1 MGSVFGPCLVTCI
14 LYPSSLAIILMGKGE
29 LMVFILIVF
38 LMSCNSQCSVTLLA
52 VPWVGLRC
60 VIVVFTDHT
69 HLFFGVHQLVK
80 TTKDSVFC
88 IP

>member
-29 LMVFILIVF
+29 LMALLYILIVF
-38 LMSCNSQCSVTLLA
+38 LMSCNSQCFVTLLA

-60 VIVVFTDHT
+60 VTVVFTDHT
-69 HLFFGVHQLVK
+69 HLYFGVHQLV
-80 TTKDSVFC
+80 
-88 IP
+88 